1 MQVPASEPLY
11 GPASPFREL
20 PRLSVAGALAR
31 QLGSYAV
38 LAAAIVALARSL
50 PGGLPQP
57 RFAFGI
63 ADLALGMGAV
73 LAYVLYNV
81 MFSAALGSTGRG
93 KKLLGWMARRNLT
106 VFGKLPLR
114 AMLVMAALA
123 GLCEEVIFRGWLQ
136 PLAGLWVT
144 SALFAVLHFLP
155 NRYKWSHP
163 VTWGMIALYFPVGVG
178 IGALYAW
185 RENLLAPIV
194 AHWLSDSLGLLFL
207 SRAAASAGR
216 ATAAAAV
223 PPPP

>member
-1 MQVPASEPLY
+1 MPASEPLY
-11 GPASPFREL
+11 GSASPFREL
-20 PRLSVAGALAR
+20 PRLSVTGALAR

-38 LAAAIVALARSL
+38 LAAAVVALARSL
-50 PGGLPQP
+50 GGSLPRP
-57 RFAFGI
+57 RLSFGI
-63 ADLALGMGAV
+63 ADLALGTGAV
-73 LAYVLYNV
+73 LVYVLYNAL
-81 MFSAALGSTGRG
+81 FSVALGSTGRG
-93 KKLLGWMARRNLT
+93 KTLLRWMARRNLT

-123 GLCEEVIFRGWLQ
+123 GLCEEMIFRGWLQ

-185 RENLLAPIV
+185 RANLLAPIV
-194 AHWLSDSLGLLFL
+194 AHWLSDSVGVLFL
-207 SRAAASAGR
+207 ARAAAGAAR
-216 ATAAAAV
+216 ATPAPAV
-223 PPPP
+223 PPPS